1 MEYYDESLMTEAWF
15 KEQLFTLLHG
25 EAVFEDLTNDDD
37 DDDAKTVE
45 ENFVADLTHD
55 DDDAKIIEANFVAD
69 LTHEDDDYSK
79 KEFYKSLLMGVF
91 ETKSYDEFKNSEVFK
106 SEKGLID
113 FDENYKFTVIDVE
126 KDGNCF
132 WRAFA

>member
-1 MEYYDESLMTEAWF
+1 
-15 KEQLFTLLHG
+15 LLHG
-25 EAVFEDLTNDDD
+25 KAVFEDLTNDDD
-37 DDDAKTVE
+37 DDDDAKTVE
-45 ENFVADLTHD
+45 ENFVADLTHDDDDAKIIEANFVADLTHD